1 MGKVVH
7 DDTRGAL
14 ERSDQMTPEQLL
26 LIDAILTLPETSP
39 ERGVA
44 TEDRGDPRC
53 DGVLRRGGGEVSPP
67 CSANQIRITAFEKGH
82 MKMRARR
89 STD

>member
-1 MGKVVH
+1 
-7 DDTRGAL
+7 
-14 ERSDQMTPEQLL
+14 MTPEQLL
-26 LIDAILTLPETSP
+26 LIDTILTLPDVAGE
-39 ERGVA
+39 GVA

-67 CSANQIRITAFEKGH
+67 CSANQIRIAAFEKGH